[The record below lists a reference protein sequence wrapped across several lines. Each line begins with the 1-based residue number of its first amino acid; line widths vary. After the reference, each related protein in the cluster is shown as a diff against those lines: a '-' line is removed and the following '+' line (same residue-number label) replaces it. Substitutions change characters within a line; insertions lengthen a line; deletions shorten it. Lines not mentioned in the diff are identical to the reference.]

1 MFQLPRFCYA
11 RDKYLRGLYFLDKF
25 LAENHDVGIVPKSR
39 TSRNQLL
46 LLTSVISFSGAAFAV
61 LEEVRE
67 GKVCPFHI
75 CCTDK
80 QPNVPFG

>member
-1 MFQLPRFCYA
+1 MMWEQCQKAKLS
-11 RDKYLRGLYFLDKF
+11 
-25 LAENHDVGIVPKSR
+25 ENV
-39 TSRNQLL
+39 LL
-46 LLTSVISFSGAAFAV
+46 LLTSVSFSGAVFAV

-67 GKVCPFHI
+67 GKGCPFHI